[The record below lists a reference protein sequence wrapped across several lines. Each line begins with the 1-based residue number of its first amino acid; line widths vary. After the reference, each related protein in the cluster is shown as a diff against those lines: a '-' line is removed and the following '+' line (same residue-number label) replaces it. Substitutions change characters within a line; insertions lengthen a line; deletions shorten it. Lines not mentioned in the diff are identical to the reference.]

1 MKIDGET
8 QICASLGNPNKASM
22 APTLH
27 NAGFEALGLNYIYTV
42 FEPDDIGKAMDAVR
56 AFKMPGV
63 SVKAPFKQDV
73 MQFLDEIDP
82 TAKAIG
88 AVNCV
93 HNKGGTLTGYNCDW
107 IGAVGA
113 LEEVTELKGK
123 TVAVLGAGG
132 AARAVV
138 YGVASK
144 DADVTVFNRTA
155 DKGQALAKDMGVTFG
170 GDLSKVQ
177 DLKPDILVN
186 CTKIGMGSGGFLQ
199 VDESVFET
207 ARVVMDIITK
217 PRRTPLLEAAEAKG
231 CTVINGSR
239 MLVLQG
245 VIAFELFTDQKAP
258 VEEMYKA
265 VTKSLEG

>member
-1 MKIDGET
+1 MKINGET
-8 QICASLGNPNKASM
+8 LICASLGNPNKASM

-27 NAGFEALGLNYIYTV
+27 NAGFEALSLNYIYTV

-63 SVKAPFKQDV
+63 SITSPFKQDV
-73 MQFLDEIDP
+73 MEHLDELDP

-93 HNKGGTLTGYNCDW
+93 HNQDGKLTGYNCDW

-113 LEEVTELKGK
+113 LEEATELKGK
-123 TVAVLGAGG
+123 KIAVLGAGG

-138 YGVASK
+138 YGLNSK
-144 DADVTVFNRTA
+144 GADVTVYNRTA
-155 DKGQALAKDMGVTFG
+155 EKGEALAKDMGVSFG
-170 GDLSKVQ
+170 GELDKVQ
-177 DLKPDILVN
+177 ELKPEILVN
-186 CTKIGMGSGGFLQ
+186 CTKIGVGGGGFVQ
-199 VDESVFET
+199 VDESVFDT
-207 ARVVMDIITK
+207 AKVVMDIITK

-231 CTVINGSR
+231 CTVMNGSR

-245 VIAFELFTDQKAP
+245 VFAFELFTGQKAP
-258 VEEMYKA
+258 VEAMYEA
-265 VTKSLEG
+265 VTKALAG